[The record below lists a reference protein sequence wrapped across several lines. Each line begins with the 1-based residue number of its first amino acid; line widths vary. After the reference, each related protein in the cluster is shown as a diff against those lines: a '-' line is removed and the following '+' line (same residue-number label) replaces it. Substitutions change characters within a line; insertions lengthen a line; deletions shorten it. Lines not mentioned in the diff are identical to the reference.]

1 MIMTNETLDFVKQLQ
16 NHLEHDVEELYK
28 QRHAAA
34 MLIIALKQREA
45 TLEAQLMAVIL
56 RYRTDMAREMRSGFD
71 QDAFDEMVQTLVSS
85 VE

>member
-1 MIMTNETLDFVKQLQ
+1 MIMTDLEFIQQLQ
-16 NHLEHDVEELYK
+16 NHLEQDVEELHK

-45 TLEAQLMAVIL
+45 LLEAQLMAVIL

-71 QDAFDEMVQTLVSS
+71 PDAFDEMVQALVSS